1 MKTEEA
7 RLETMYTLLII
18 DLFDLKQPSSSILN
32 TDTRTPS
39 FTVRAGTMRR

>member
-1 MKTEEA
+1 MKTENA
-7 RLETMYTLLII
+7 RLETMYTMLVI

-32 TDTRTPS
+32 TDSCTPS